1 MMTNFNLNKQAK
13 MLIATSEICGFNPSS
28 FEDYVKELEQDCK
41 LSLVTHEK
49 DETHTNVSKV
59 INNSTEWVK
68 SYKNNKVR
76 RVKSVDE
83 ILNRIN
89 EIEKGKI
96 NKSKF
101 RY

>member
-1 MMTNFNLNKQAK
+1 MMTNFNINKQAK

-49 DETHTNVSKV
+49 DATYTNVSKG
-59 INNSTEWVK
+59 INNATEWVK

-76 RVKSVDE
+76 RVKSADE

-89 EIEKGKI
+89 DIEKGQI

>member
-1 MMTNFNLNKQAK
+1 MMTNFNINKKAK
-13 MLIATSEICGFNPSS
+13 MLIATSEICGFSPSS
-28 FEDYVKELEQDCK
+28 FEDYVKELEQDCI

-49 DETHTNVSKV
+49 DATYTNVSKV
-59 INNSTEWVK
+59 INNATEWVK

-76 RVKSVDE
+76 RVKSADE

-89 EIEKGKI
+89 EIEKGQI